1 MSSASHSCLISS
13 QDLKML
19 QSVLENVGFNCQDE
33 DNDKKLHN
41 RAARKIIELYQ
52 DGLTDPVEL
61 TKEMRFLFGVQK
73 HDRIKP
79 WKPLPRYAIQ
89 GLPLL
94 YRH

>member
-13 QDLKML
+13 QDLNML
-19 QSVLENVGFNCQDE
+19 QSVLENVGFNRLDE
-33 DNDKKLHN
+33 DNDTQLHN
-41 RAARKIIELYQ
+41 KAARKVIELYQ
-52 DGLTDPVEL
+52 DGLTDPAEL
-61 TKEMRFLFGVQK
+61 TKEMCFLFGIQK
-73 HDRIKP
+73 HERIKP